1 MKLSAIILL
10 FLNCIL
16 FAIADTDEKLIFLIT
31 HYRHGA
37 RAPNNLDDNF
47 LDTLK
52 EKWTNPGE
60 LTGIGE
66 RMHYLLGFR
75 NRKRYIEEKH
85 FLSEKYDPH
94 EILIYSSFYNR
105 TLVSAASQLQGFYP
119 QNEGLGETLTEEKKK
134 MHILKSI

>member
-1 MKLSAIILL
+1 M
-10 FLNCIL
+10 
-16 FAIADTDEKLIFLIT
+16 
-31 HYRHGA
+31 
-37 RAPNNLDDNF
+37 
-47 LDTLK
+47 
-52 EKWTNPGE
+52 TNPGE

-75 NRKRYIEEKH
+75 NRKRYIEEKQ

-94 EILIYSSFYNR
+94 KILIYSSYYNR
-105 TLVSAASQLQGFYP
+105 TLVSAASRLQGFYP

>member
-1 MKLSAIILL
+1 M
-10 FLNCIL
+10 
-16 FAIADTDEKLIFLIT
+16 
-31 HYRHGA
+31 
-37 RAPNNLDDNF
+37 
-47 LDTLK
+47 
-52 EKWTNPGE
+52 TNPGE

-75 NRKRYIEEKH
+75 NRKRYIEEKQ

-94 EILIYSSFYNR
+94 EILIYSSYYNR